1 MRRAMPGIAAVVVGF
16 FLAASAAGCTSGGA
30 SPGGS
35 APSTNGIGP
44 ITLAIGKDNSGWV
57 QGVITGWN
65 KQYPNQKV
73 TLLMLP
79 EASNDQLAQLV
90 ANLQAKS
97 DEYDVID
104 MDVIWTAE
112 FASNGWI
119 IPLPESQ
126 FPLKDFLKPAVDT
139 AMYQGRLYAVP
150 DYSNADLLYYR
161 KDILA
166 KAGQQPPKTW
176 AQLAELAETV
186 APKYG
191 LDGYAGTFAPYEG
204 LTVNFAAA
212 VQSAGGSIMSAGDNK
227 ITVDSPQA
235 LEGLQFLVSGFQR
248 GWIPKVALTYEEE
261 SSQAAFEAGKF
272 LFLDNWP
279 DVYAALSVPGPANNV
294 YDKFWFTALPGP
306 RRSRIQLAGWRQPRD
321 QRVFPASA
329 DGAELHQV
337 HDGPDQREGDA
348 RAGILPAGVD
358 SALHRP
364 GSGSQLP
371 LPSRARA
378 GHQLRAAAPGD
389 QQLRPGEPRHLQLGV
404 PGPHPP
410 EATAAG
416 PGRDGGA
423 ADPDHPRRLIEF
435 APGPQRDTTWS
446 RAHLDP
452 AKPIDPGGISCRGV
466 GMPTTPRTWLRVA
479 FGYDDN
485 QRAVWPDGHGDDH
498 PHDPRWGRRL

>member
-1 MRRAMPGIAAVVVGF
+1 MRRVMPGIAAVVVGF
-16 FLAASAAGCTSGGA
+16 FLAASAAGCTSGAA

-65 KQYPNQKV
+65 KRYPNQKV

-139 AMYQGRLYAVP
+139 AMYQDRLYAVP

-176 AQLAELAETV
+176 AQLAQLAETV
-186 APKYG
+186 APRYG

-306 RRSRIQLAGWRQPRD
+306 RGPGSSSLGGANLAISAYSQHQRTALNFIKYMTDLTNEKEMLERGSFPPVWTQLYTDPGLVRSYPYLPVLEQAINSAQPRPAISNYD
-321 QRVFPASA
+321 QASLA
-329 DGAELHQV
+329 ISSSVYQALTHQKQPRQALAEM
-337 HDGPDQREGDA
+337 A
-348 RAGILPAGVD
+348 A
-358 SALHRP
+358 
-364 GSGSQLP
+364 QLT
-371 LPSRARA
+371 
-378 GHQLRAAAPGD
+378 QII
-389 QQLRPGEPRHLQLGV
+389 
-404 PGPHPP
+404 
-410 EATAAG
+410 
-416 PGRDGGA
+416 RDG
-423 ADPDHPRRLIEF
+423 
-435 APGPQRDTTWS
+435 
-446 RAHLDP
+446 
-452 AKPIDPGGISCRGV
+452 
-466 GMPTTPRTWLRVA
+466 
-479 FGYDDN
+479 
-485 QRAVWPDGHGDDH
+485 
-498 PHDPRWGRRL
+498 

>member
-16 FLAASAAGCTSGGA
+16 FLAASAAGCTSGA

-35 APSTNGIGP
+35 APSTNEIGP

-65 KQYPNQKV
+65 KRYPNQKV
-73 TLLMLP
+73 TLLLLP

-166 KAGQQPPKTW
+166 KAGQRPPKTW
-176 AQLAELAETV
+176 AQLAHLAETV

-306 RRSRIQLAGWRQPRD
+306 RGPGSSSLGGANLAISAYSQHQRTALNFIKYMTDLTNEKEMLERGSFPPVWTQLYTDPGLVRSYPYLPVLEQAINSAQPRPAISNYD
-321 QRVFPASA
+321 QASLA
-329 DGAELHQV
+329 ISSSVYQALTHQKQPRQALAEM
-337 HDGPDQREGDA
+337 A
-348 RAGILPAGVD
+348 A
-358 SALHRP
+358 
-364 GSGSQLP
+364 QLT
-371 LPSRARA
+371 
-378 GHQLRAAAPGD
+378 QII
-389 QQLRPGEPRHLQLGV
+389 
-404 PGPHPP
+404 
-410 EATAAG
+410 
-416 PGRDGGA
+416 RDG
-423 ADPDHPRRLIEF
+423 
-435 APGPQRDTTWS
+435 
-446 RAHLDP
+446 
-452 AKPIDPGGISCRGV
+452 
-466 GMPTTPRTWLRVA
+466 
-479 FGYDDN
+479 
-485 QRAVWPDGHGDDH
+485 
-498 PHDPRWGRRL
+498 

>member
-1 MRRAMPGIAAVVVGF
+1 MVARMRRAMPGIAAVVIGF
-16 FLAASAAGCTSGGA
+16 FLAASAAGCASGGA

-65 KQYPNQKV
+65 KRYPNQKV
-73 TLLMLP
+73 TLLLLP

-166 KAGQQPPKTW
+166 KAGQRPPKTW
-176 AQLAELAETV
+176 AQLAHLAETV

-279 DVYAALSVPGPANNV
+279 DVYAALSVPGPRNKV
-294 YDKFWFTALPGP
+294 YGKFGIAALPGLDGTGSSSLGGANLAISAYSQHQRTALNFIKYMTDLP
-306 RRSRIQLAGWRQPRD
+306 NERQMLEQGSFPPVWTKLYTDKSLISRYHYLPVIEQAINSAQPRPAIANYD
-321 QRVFPASA
+321 QASLA
-329 DGAELHQV
+329 ISSTVYEALTHKEKPQQALAEM
-337 HDGPDQREGDA
+337 
-348 RAGILPAGVD
+348 AG
-358 SALHRP
+358 
-364 GSGSQLP
+364 QLT
-371 LPSRARA
+371 
-378 GHQLRAAAPGD
+378 QII
-389 QQLRPGEPRHLQLGV
+389 
-404 PGPHPP
+404 
-410 EATAAG
+410 
-416 PGRDGGA
+416 RDG
-423 ADPDHPRRLIEF
+423 
-435 APGPQRDTTWS
+435 
-446 RAHLDP
+446 
-452 AKPIDPGGISCRGV
+452 
-466 GMPTTPRTWLRVA
+466 
-479 FGYDDN
+479 
-485 QRAVWPDGHGDDH
+485 
-498 PHDPRWGRRL
+498 